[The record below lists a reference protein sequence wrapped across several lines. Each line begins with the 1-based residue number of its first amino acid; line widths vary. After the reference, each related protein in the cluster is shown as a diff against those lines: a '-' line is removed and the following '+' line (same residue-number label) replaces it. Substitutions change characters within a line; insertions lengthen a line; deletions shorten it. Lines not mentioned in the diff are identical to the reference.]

1 VAKPL
6 AVASL
11 DGRFLPLA
19 EAHISPLDRGFL
31 FADAVYEVIPV
42 HGGTPLLLDAHVA
55 RLDRSLGAIDISNPL
70 DDEQWRNLIAELIE
84 RNGGG
89 TMAIYIQVSRG
100 ADSGRD
106 HRYSRD
112 ISPTV
117 FAMATEHGKNEY
129 AAGVAAITL
138 PDQRWDRC
146 DIKSTALLPNILAR
160 QKAAEAGAIDAIL
173 VDDGFITEG
182 AVSSVIVVENNTL
195 VRTPHGTEVLPGTT
209 TDQVVGIACDAG
221 YTCREERLTL
231 ARLLAADEVWLTGA
245 TKGIAPVVRIDDR
258 QIGDGRPGPVWR
270 AVNELYEAWPDG

>member
-11 DGRFLPLA
+11 DGQFLPLA

-55 RLDRSLGAIDISNPL
+55 RLGRSLGAIDIGNPL
-70 DDEQWRNLIAELIE
+70 NDEEWRNLIAELIE

-106 HRYSRD
+106 HRYSSD
-112 ISPTV
+112 LSPTV

-129 AAGVAAITL
+129 AAGVTAITL

-160 QKAAEAGAIDAIL
+160 QKAAEAGALDAIL
-173 VDDGFITEG
+173 VDDGFVTEG

-209 TDQVVGIACDAG
+209 TDQVVAIACDAG

-231 ARLLAADEVWLTGA
+231 ERLLAASEIWLTGA
-245 TKGIAPVVRIDDR
+245 TKGIAPVVRIDGR
-258 QIGDGRPGPVWR
+258 QIGDGRPGPVWS